1 VVVAR
6 AALRTLAAVAPAL
19 VALLALVVVAAFGA
33 LLAIFTGRAA
43 IVVGGLVA
51 GLDLR
56 VTLLALARLGT
67 GVVAAAFA
75 AVFGFGFG
83 HGLTSWAPFGLW
95 IT

>member
-1 VVVAR
+1 V
-6 AALRTLAAVAPAL
+6 T
-19 VALLALVVVAAFGA
+19 LLALVVVAAFAA
-33 LLAIFTGRAA
+33 LLAIFTGRAG
-43 IVVGGLVA
+43 VVVGLVA
-51 GLDLR
+51 GLGLR